1 MLVGAEYIQLLNQIG
16 DFEKAF
22 NSKDR
27 SKCGALAPP
36 EGLYFME
43 VKY

>member
-1 MLVGAEYIQLLNQIG
+1 MVGEGAWTPQ
-16 DFEKAF
+16 DFQNVL

-27 SKCGALAPP
+27 SRCGALAPSD
-36 EGLYFME
+36 GLYFME